1 MRLVPEVLLVMDMT
15 WRAAISGY
23 YARNSSAMQWGIAIT
38 QLLLVPTMAL
48 NLVGVVTITDPVR
61 TWIVFPLALI
71 ETMNVTILLLSGG
84 LGHQASART
93 CNWCGGRL
101 RPEISA
107 WVCTNCKHI
116 DRQDARVGPAP

>member
-1 MRLVPEVLLVMDMT
+1 MDMT